1 MNDALDVALRLVVVF
16 VAFLVLPLVVGQ
28 TEHKVMAHMQGRLG
42 PMYAGGFHGWAQL
55 VADGVKFAQ
64 KEDVVP
70 ADADRR
76 VFQLAPAIALLPYLL
91 VLLAI
96 PVGPGDGAVGA
107 VIDAGI
113 FFVLA
118 VMGVG
123 VLGSLM
129 AGWASAN
136 KFSLLGGLR
145 TAAQL
150 LAYELPM
157 LLAAASVAMAAGTV
171 SSPASSTPSSG
182 GGCPGRSSAPSSSS
196 WRVSPNFS
204 VLPSTCRSPT
214 PRSSSA
220 RTPSTPGCVSR
231 SSSSPSTRESWC
243 SAA

>member
-1 MNDALDVALRLVVVF
+1 VF
-16 VAFLVLPLVVGQ
+16 LTVLLVVGQ
-28 TEHKVMAHMQGRLG
+28 IEHKAMAHIQSRLG

-129 AGWASAN
+129 AG
-136 KFSLLGGLR
+136 
-145 TAAQL
+145 
-150 LAYELPM
+150 
-157 LLAAASVAMAAGTV
+157 
-171 SSPASSTPSSG
+171 
-182 GGCPGRSSAPSSSS
+182 
-196 WRVSPNFS
+196 
-204 VLPSTCRSPT
+204 
-214 PRSSSA
+214 
-220 RTPSTPGCVSR
+220 
-231 SSSSPSTRESWC
+231 
-243 SAA
+243 